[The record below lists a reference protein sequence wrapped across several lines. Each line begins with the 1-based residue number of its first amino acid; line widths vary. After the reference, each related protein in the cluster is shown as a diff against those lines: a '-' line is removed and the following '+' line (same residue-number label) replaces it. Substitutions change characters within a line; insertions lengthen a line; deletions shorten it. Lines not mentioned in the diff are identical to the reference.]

1 MSSEVKAVADSKIEK
16 KTISPYAGPAAVQEL
31 NLTLRS
37 ETPLISGAVSSETI
51 FLLGENGTVYSVFH
65 EGELAGL
72 KIELSK
78 KITDLYEWKGD
89 IYAKSP
95 HKIYRWKSS
104 ELSSILSV
112 GILGLTL
119 QGETIEYTPKMGG
132 KISLYDWD
140 SRNITNSFFLP
151 PDVRPVRCF
160 ETQKGGRSAGGKKSG
175 KGRKFILE
183 ATGKESKEKSSLF
196 LYFPEEGRVETL
208 LSAKQW
214 ESLFNPGLSPPHKF
228 VPRWG
233 LDSEGTPYV
242 YDHSR
247 IFWVNLESGEGVKP
261 VYTSPFLCSGALPP
275 PSSLCLAQACFG
287 GFIQGWQRE
296 EMVTLT
302 RKKEFNYSSYFWL

>member
-1 MSSEVKAVADSKIEK
+1 MSAGQLEAPRPERKSIP
-16 KTISPYAGPAAVQEL
+16 PYAGPAAVQET

-37 ETPLISGAVSSETI
+37 EKRLVAAAVSSEQT
-51 FLLGENGTVYSVFH
+51 FLLGEEGTLYSVFY

-72 KIELSK
+72 KVELSK
-78 KITDLYEWKGD
+78 KITDLYEWRGD

-95 HKIYRWKSS
+95 HKIYRWRSS
-104 ELSSILSV
+104 ESSSILSV

-119 QGETIEYTPKMGG
+119 RGETIEYEAKKGG
-132 KISLYDWD
+132 KISLFDWE

-151 PDVRPVRCF
+151 PDIRPVRCF
-160 ETQKGGRSAGGKKSG
+160 ETQKGERGKKTG
-175 KGRKFILE
+175 KGRRFVLE

-214 ESLFNPGLSPPHKF
+214 MSLFNPGLSPPLEF

-242 YDHSR
+242 YDHCR
-247 IFWVNLESGEGVKP
+247 IFWVNLEPGEGVKP
-261 VYTSPFLCSGALPP
+261 VYTSPFLCSGP
-275 PSSLCLAQACFG
+275 PSPPTSLCFAQACFG
-287 GFIQGWQRE
+287 GFIQGFQRE

-302 RKKEFNYSSYFWL
+302 RRKEFNYSSYFWL